1 MLRSSFHRAASARYS
16 FALVATLVLAAVPL
30 AAQEPAPRPNQPRE
44 NPFTT
49 EVDLPRLGVISQGG
63 TGTCW
68 SFATTSFLESE
79 HQRIHKKEI
88 DLSEMYF
95 ARMAYLEKAR
105 RYVMLQGK
113 TQLSEGGLSH
123 DLPAL
128 IRLHG
133 AVPEIAYT
141 GLCGESTKH
150 DHKELFEL
158 VKAALQVLAKED
170 WKPSKHWE
178 AAILGIVDAYVGTPP
193 KSVVIDG
200 KTLTPK
206 EYADDVLQLPL
217 HHYVEVMSNGM
228 TPFHQTAELLVPDNW
243 LRYQGYLN
251 VPIDEFMEILDHAL
265 RSGYS
270 VAVDADVSEP
280 GFRDGV
286 AKLSSKLEKPGTVT
300 QEIRDSMFR
309 GRETTDDHLMHIVG
323 IAKDK
328 DGGTFYLTKNSW
340 GESAGPFG
348 GNCYLSAAYV
358 RAKALAFMVHKD
370 GMPKKKE

>member
-1 MLRSSFHRAASARYS
+1 MLRSSSPRTAPARYPV
-16 FALVATLVLAAVPL
+16 ALVISLLIAATPL
-30 AAQEPAPRPNQPRE
+30 AAQDPTSRRNQPTE

-49 EVDLPRLGVISQGG
+49 EVELPRLGVISQGV

-79 HQRIHKKEI
+79 HQRLHKKTI

-123 DLPAL
+123 DLPVL

-133 AVPEIAYT
+133 AVPESAYS
-141 GLCGESTKH
+141 GLCNGSTRH

-178 AAILGIVDAYVGTPP
+178 TAILGIVDAYVGTPP
-193 KSVVIDG
+193 KSVSIEG
-200 KTLTPK
+200 KTLSPK
-206 EYADDVLQLPL
+206 EYADDVLKLPIDD
-217 HHYVEVMSNGM
+217 YVEVMSSGA
-228 TPFHQTAELLVPDNW
+228 TPFHQAAELLVPDNW
-243 LRYQGYLN
+243 LRYQGYWN
-251 VPIDEFMEILDHAL
+251 VPIDEFMESLDHAL
-265 RSGYS
+265 RTGYS
-270 VAVDADVSEP
+270 VAVDCDVSEP
-280 GFRDGV
+280 GFKNGI
-286 AKLSSKLEKPGTVT
+286 AKLSSKLETPGAVT

-340 GESAGPFG
+340 GESASPFG

-370 GMPKKKE
+370 GMPKKN

>member
-1 MLRSSFHRAASARYS
+1 MLRPSHRVVSD
-16 FALVATLVLAAVPL
+16 LLVLAIVVAL
-30 AAQEPAPRPNQPRE
+30 AAAPLVAQDRAAEKKTAGE
-44 NPFTT
+44 NPFTI
-49 EVDLPRLGVISQGG
+49 EVELPRLGVISQGS

-79 HQRIHKKEI
+79 HQRIFGQQI

-113 TQLSEGGLSH
+113 AQLSEGGLSH

-133 AVPEIAYT
+133 ALPESAYT
-141 GLCGESTKH
+141 GLCDGATKH

-158 VKAALQVLAKED
+158 VKASLDVLAKD
-170 WKPSKHWE
+170 KWKPSKHWE

-193 KSVVIDG
+193 KSVVVDG

-206 EYADDVLQLPL
+206 EYAAGVLKLPL
-217 HHYVEVMSNGM
+217 DGYVEVMSSGA
-228 TPFHQTAELLVPDNW
+228 TPFHQPAELLVPDNW
-243 LRYQGYLN
+243 LRYQGYWN

-265 RSGYS
+265 RSGYTA
-270 VAVDADVSEP
+270 AVDSDVSEP
-280 GFRDGV
+280 GFRAGV
-286 AKLSSKLEKPGTVT
+286 GRLPANLEKPGAVT
-300 QEIRDSMFR
+300 QEVRDSMFQSR
-309 GRETTDDHLMHIVG
+309 DTTDDHLMHIVG

-340 GESAGPFG
+340 GDRAGPFG

-358 RAKALAFMVHKD
+358 RAKALAFMIHKD
-370 GMPKKKE
+370 GMPRKKD

>member
-1 MLRSSFHRAASARYS
+1 MPEYHDGAHVQQAAVDPPQRPSGRGSYVWSSSHRAVAARYPI
-16 FALVATLVLAAVPL
+16 ALVAALLIAATPV
-30 AAQEPAPRPNQPRE
+30 AAQDPASRPDQPSE
-44 NPFTT
+44 HPFTT
-49 EVDLPRLGVISQGG
+49 EVELSRLGVIDQGA

-79 HQRIHKKEI
+79 HERIHKRKI

-133 AVPEIAYT
+133 AVPESAYS
-141 GLCGESTKH
+141 GLCDGSTKH

-158 VKAALQVLAKED
+158 IKASLEVLAKED
-170 WKPSKHWE
+170 WKPSKRWE

-193 KSVVIDG
+193 KSVVIEG

-206 EYADDVLQLPL
+206 EYADDVLKLPID
-217 HHYVEVMSNGM
+217 HYVEVMSSGA
-228 TPFHQTAELLVPDNW
+228 TPFHQAAELLVPDNW
-243 LRYQGYLN
+243 LRYQGYWN

-265 RSGYS
+265 RSGYRRPS
-270 VAVDADVSEP
+270 TATSASPVSTTAS
-280 GFRDGV
+280 RSCRR
-286 AKLSSKLEKPGTVT
+286 SSRSHAP
-300 QEIRDSMFR
+300 
-309 GRETTDDHLMHIVG
+309 
-323 IAKDK
+323 
-328 DGGTFYLTKNSW
+328 
-340 GESAGPFG
+340 
-348 GNCYLSAAYV
+348 
-358 RAKALAFMVHKD
+358 
-370 GMPKKKE
+370 

>member
-1 MLRSSFHRAASARYS
+1 MLRSSSHRAARARCPI
-16 FALVATLVLAAVPL
+16 ALVIALLLAATPL
-30 AAQEPAPRPNQPRE
+30 AAQDRASRRSQPIE

-49 EVDLPRLGVISQGG
+49 EVELPRPAVTDQGV

-123 DLPAL
+123 DLPVL

-133 AVPEIAYT
+133 AVPESAYS
-141 GLCGESTKH
+141 GLCDGSTKH
-150 DHKELFEL
+150 NHKELFEL
-158 VKAALQVLAKED
+158 VKASLQVLAKED

-193 KSVVIDG
+193 KSVVIEG

-206 EYADDVLQLPL
+206 EYADDVLKLPIDD
-217 HHYVEVMSNGM
+217 YVEIMSSGT
-228 TPFHQTAELLVPDNW
+228 TPFHKAAELLVPDNW
-243 LRYQGYLN
+243 LRYEGYWN

-270 VAVDADVSEP
+270 VAVDCDVSEP
-280 GFRDGV
+280 GFRDGI
-286 AKLSSKLEKPGTVT
+286 AKLSPKLEKPGALT

-309 GRETTDDHLMHIVG
+309 GRDTTDDHLMHIVG

-340 GESAGPFG
+340 GDSAGPFG

-358 RAKALAFMVHKD
+358 RAKALAFMIHKD
-370 GMPKKKE
+370 GMPKKKT

>member
-1 MLRSSFHRAASARYS
+1 MI
-16 FALVATLVLAAVPL
+16 
-30 AAQEPAPRPNQPRE
+30 
-44 NPFTT
+44 
-49 EVDLPRLGVISQGG
+49 DQGA

-79 HQRIHKKEI
+79 HERIHKRKI

-133 AVPEIAYT
+133 AVPESAYS
-141 GLCGESTKH
+141 GLCDGSTKH

-158 VKAALQVLAKED
+158 IKASLEVLAKED
-170 WKPSKHWE
+170 WKPSKRWE

-193 KSVVIDG
+193 KSVVIEG

-206 EYADDVLQLPL
+206 EYADDVLKLPID
-217 HHYVEVMSNGM
+217 HYVEVMSSGA
-228 TPFHQTAELLVPDNW
+228 TPFHQAAELLVPDNW
-243 LRYQGYLN
+243 LRYQGYWN

-270 VAVDADVSEP
+270 AAVDCDVSEP
-280 GFRDGV
+280 GFNDGI
-286 AKLSSKLEKPGTVT
+286 AKLSSKLEKPRAVT

-309 GRETTDDHLMHIVG
+309 GRDTTDDHLMHIVG
-323 IAKDK
+323 IAKNK

-340 GESAGPFG
+340 GESSGPFG

-358 RAKALAFMVHKD
+358 RAKALAFMIHKD
-370 GMPKKKE
+370 GMPKKKD

>member
-1 MLRSSFHRAASARYS
+1 MLRPHSRRALSARCPI
-16 FALVATLVLAAVPL
+16 ALVIALLAAIPL
-30 AAQEPAPRPNQPRE
+30 AAQDRASRPGQPTE

-49 EVDLPRLGVISQGG
+49 EVELPRLGVISQGV

-79 HQRIHKKEI
+79 YQRIHKNPI

-133 AVPEIAYT
+133 AMPASAYS
-141 GLCGESTKH
+141 GLCNGSTKH

-178 AAILGIVDAYVGTPP
+178 TAILGIVDAYVGTPP

-200 KTLTPK
+200 KTVTPK
-206 EYADDVLQLPL
+206 EYADDVLKLPIDD
-217 HHYVEVMSNGM
+217 YVEVMSSGM
-228 TPFHQTAELLVPDNW
+228 TPFHQPAELLVPDNW
-243 LRYQGYLN
+243 LRYQGYWN
-251 VPIDEFMEILDHAL
+251 VPIDEFMGSLDHAL

-270 VAVDADVSEP
+270 VAVDCDVSEP
-280 GFRDGV
+280 GFRNGV
-286 AKLSSKLEKPGTVT
+286 AKLSANLEKPGAVT

-309 GRETTDDHLMHIVG
+309 GRDTTDDHLMHIVG

-370 GMPKKKE
+370 GMPKKTE